1 MKHLSEKCGLLI
13 LRTSTFCTDQSNKWK
28 SRSSTDGISDLS
40 YQECVLVGIGA
51 GKRDK
56 KGKTFP
62 NIEASQNNPKSPTH
76 FIPAFLHLYIQSL
89 NALFFKYLPVLV
101 IFLSALYALA
111 CIIFRTP
118 GLQAVWLE
126 SSFLTSLG
134 LQLFAYK
141 MEKIIVATS

>member
-1 MKHLSEKCGLLI
+1 MMKHLSEKCGLLI
-13 LRTSTFCTDQSNKWK
+13 LRTSTFCTDHSNKWK

-101 IFLSALYALA
+101 IFLSVGRGVIKFKEEA
-111 CIIFRTP
+111 IF
-118 GLQAVWLE
+118 
-126 SSFLTSLG
+126 
-134 LQLFAYK
+134 
-141 MEKIIVATS
+141 